1 VPTPGVDLDSH
12 HAEEEGEGEHGGGA
26 AEEGA
31 EGGEEK
37 SQSKVAEE
45 GADGAKP
52 EKARLPCASRAG
64 GRGVR
69 CTSKG
74 VEGGSVQ

>member
-1 VPTPGVDLDSH
+1 MPTPGVDLDSH

-45 GADGAKP
+45 GADGTKP
-52 EKARLPCASRAG
+52 EKAPPPPLSY
-64 GRGVR
+64 
-69 CTSKG
+69 
-74 VEGGSVQ
+74 